1 MKVKSQE
8 MYKHLEKKA
17 IISHREPELE
27 VFMKQHFL
35 GIEGWLRFH
44 QIEVICWGREVRK
57 ALKQKKNT
65 IKGCKEK
72 KHGLCSE
79 PTESQMI
86 ELVGK

>member
-44 QIEVICWGREVRK
+44 QIEVICWGEGKSGRHS
-57 ALKQKKNT
+57 N
-65 IKGCKEK
+65 KEK
-72 KHGLCSE
+72 IRLKDARRRNTDYVQRTNRKSDD
-79 PTESQMI
+79 
-86 ELVGK
+86 